1 MEIHRHFPILMLSS
15 MVLSSCATTD
25 YQSSGYA
32 TTTIWDNAKAYAAQG
47 QYKNAWNVLENT
59 PPNLTDNTKQF
70 LEDYPAV
77 YDAGK
82 NGFSIEE
89 LTRLNQERYQ
99 ITYAYKRFD
108 EFSIY
113 ANAKD
118 KKWAEKNI
126 RKVYGPRPVS
136 YVGTSGATNSGIN
149 RKESSVRYGRIA
161 GVQVVNRSHI
171 NTGAGANMGA
181 LAGQAM
187 YLDNT
192 SWRNYSAMNQIGA
205 GLLGAM
211 VGSAL
216 DTPTSIAYER
226 RYWVTLNDGNTI
238 SLSTTGS
245 YNTHIPQGVC
255 VAVYSS
261 SSLEPT
267 NEIKCKKK
275 N

>member
-25 YQSSGYA
+25 YQSTGYA
-32 TTTIWDNAKAYAAQG
+32 TTTIWDNAKAYADQG
-47 QYKNAWNVLENT
+47 QYKNAWNALENT
-59 PPNLTDNTKQF
+59 PPNLTAKTKQF
-70 LEDYPAV
+70 LKDHPAV

-82 NGFSIEE
+82 NEFSIEE
-89 LTRLNQERYQ
+89 LSRLKQEKYQ
-99 ITYAYKRFD
+99 VTYAYKKFD

-113 ANAKD
+113 ANTKD
-118 KKWAEKNI
+118 RKWAEKNI

-136 YVGTSGATNSGIN
+136 YVGTSGATNSGIIRN
-149 RKESSVRYGRIA
+149 ESSIRYGRIA

-171 NTGAGANMGA
+171 NTDAGANMEGI
-181 LAGQAM
+181 AGQAM

-245 YNTHIPQGVC
+245 DNTHIPQGVC